1 MFKKAALKMSK
12 LRTCFFTSLLLTVKL
27 EKEAGNHFFFFYI
40 CTGDAASS
48 ARV

>member
-27 EKEAGNHFFFFYI
+27 EKEAGNHFFFYI

>member
-12 LRTCFFTSLLLTVKL
+12 LRTCFFTSFLPAVKFG
-27 EKEAGNHFFFFYI
+27 KEAGNHFFFYI